1 MKKTIVPGDIPTKDL
16 HQYLLGSV
24 SPRPIAFV
32 STKNEAGQDNIAPYS
47 FFNVFSSN
55 PPIAVFS
62 SNRRVADNTTKD
74 TLKNIEI
81 NKECVI
87 NVVNYDIMRQ
97 MALCSVTFPADVSE
111 YEVAGLTPVSSEMVD
126 ASSLKESPVNM
137 ECKVRDIITLGTHGG
152 AGHLIICDI
161 VLIKVDENVLDG
173 DRIDPH
179 KIDLVGRM
187 GRSYY
192 VRASGDAVMTLYQAV
207 NSDPIGFSKLPDHIR
222 RSEILTANDLAELAS
237 CEVYPS
243 AEMIDK
249 AGKQYYN
256 MSPEDKL
263 IQGKF
268 LIKNG
273 KKEDALAM
281 LLSIEDRI

>member
-1 MKKTIVPGDIPTKDL
+1 MKKRIVPGTIPTKDL

-32 STKNEAGQDNIAPYS
+32 STKDKAGRDNIAPYS

-62 SNRRVADNTTKD
+62 SNRRVDDNTTKD
-74 TLKNIEI
+74 TLRNIQI

-87 NVVNYDIMRQ
+87 NVVNYSIMRQ
-97 MALCSVTFPADVSE
+97 MALCSVSFPADVSE
-111 YEVAGLTPVSSEMVD
+111 FEVAGLTPEPSEMVN
-126 ASSLKESPVNM
+126 AASLKESPVNM
-137 ECKVRDIITLGTHGG
+137 ECKVKDIITLGEHGG

-161 VLIKVDENVLDG
+161 VLIKIDENVIDG
-173 DRIDPH
+173 ERINPH

-192 VRASGDAVMTLYQAV
+192 VRASGDAVLTLYQSV
-207 NSDPIGFSKLPDHIR
+207 KENPIGFTKLPDYLKQ
-222 RSEILTANDLAELAS
+222 SEVLTANDLAELAS
-237 CEVYPS
+237 CTSLP
-243 AEMIDK
+243 AEEALDK
-249 AGKQYYN
+249 ARQQYHN
-256 MSPEDKL
+256 MPRADKV
-263 IQGKF
+263 IQAKN

-273 KKEDALAM
+273 KKQDALTL
-281 LLSIEDRI
+281 LLSLES